1 MKRKTF
7 LALIGCFFFVVSLTS
22 ISLANTQKNSGH
34 YQTRKCDI
42 KHHGN
47 KHHGNKHHG
56 NKPHCNKPH
65 EELITVLNP
74 MGIIPEIQCYPM
86 ADRFEN
92 LEGKTI
98 YVVDVKYPSTTN
110 FGNELMAL
118 LQGTY
123 PTVNWVY
130 RQKKGTYFENDP
142 DLWNEI
148 KAQGAGMI
156 IFIGH

>member
-7 LALIGCFFFVVSLTS
+7 LALIGCFFLVVSLSS
-22 ISLANTQKNSGH
+22 ISLANFQKNSGR

-47 KHHGNKHHG
+47 KHHEKKHHE
-56 NKPHCNKPH
+56 K
-65 EELITVLNP
+65 LITVLNP

-86 ADRFEN
+86 ATRFEN

-118 LQGTY
+118 LEGTY